1 MIEGRKRKESGTKRK
16 KIDDLVDRK
25 LYETKNLTSQFN
37 VSINIVR
44 LLVQTKIKYDLE
56 ELQRQEG
63 GMIKVNAFRK
73 QILT

>member
-16 KIDDLVDRK
+16 KIDNLVDRK